1 MILCICIL
9 LSAIDFCL
17 KNYIFNNLN
26 NSDEIATIIPFLKIV
41 KVENHGVAFGLFKN
55 HNFIVIFLTLVL
67 ISFLSFIILKKKIK
81 RDASYTLAFSF
92 MLAGAIGNLIDRI
105 FYGFVI
111 DYLKLTFFPPVC
123 NLSDY
128 MICFSAMILIFNY
141 IKEN

>member
-67 ISFLSFIILKKKIK
+67 ISFLSFII
-81 RDASYTLAFSF
+81 F
-92 MLAGAIGNLIDRI
+92 
-105 FYGFVI
+105 
-111 DYLKLTFFPPVC
+111 
-123 NLSDY
+123 
-128 MICFSAMILIFNY
+128 
-141 IKEN
+141 